1 MNDSTKYN
9 DEQLRRQLENYAEM
23 PSERVWSGVAHALD
37 QKKKKRRLLFWFL
50 LLGGIAC
57 GSTVWFLGSNGYSGA
72 GQTAAQNDL
81 HTGVTPAANPAE
93 PTQET
98 GAASSAGN
106 DAAPTAE
113 TASPATGNTAA
124 TGSTSAASRES
135 SNPQFETTTAAANSA
150 GTKPAHTHTGTPA
163 PETASHPYNGAAAS
177 QAATNAGTGE
187 SGQVQVNSGFAPLTP
202 GTESSAITATR
213 LNAAVPQR
221 SLTSALPAQKSVR
234 PLHLAGNGA
243 FMLPASTLKP
253 SLLENN
259 LREGAFF
266 RPAIRPVYP
275 KIAPF
280 ISLEASAGSVWY
292 NRRAVSD
299 PQNGL
304 AEKNMQSRTSGLYA
318 AGIFKG
324 GFFFGRH
331 GIFSAGMGY
340 EYYGFSNPYALTYS
354 GSPNVGT
361 GAAPETIDAGSYE
374 SFGDINIPL
383 PVIDYNGIQ
392 KTLNGR
398 LHMQTHNLFF
408 PLDLGAR
415 YNFRNFSLGITAG
428 PAFHVLLRQNV
439 YFRNED
445 GTQLPVDISQPASF
459 NISLG
464 VEPVLAYRIRSWS
477 LFASGGFRYHLL
489 SAVKD
494 PSVRSYPYRANG
506 QLGLRYHLR

>member
-23 PSERVWSGVAHALD
+23 PSDKVWSGVANALD

-57 GSTVWFLGSNGYSGA
+57 GSTVWFLGGNRPSGA
-72 GQTAAQNDL
+72 GQTAAQNDVR
-81 HTGVTPAANPAE
+81 TAGVNEKPAR
-93 PTQET
+93 ET
-98 GAASSAGN
+98 EASAASSQDN
-106 DAAPTAE
+106 DAAHTAE
-113 TASPATGNTAA
+113 TAASATGTTAAGNTSRNSRASTYPQSEATANTAA
-124 TGSTSAASRES
+124 TTPGHA
-135 SNPQFETTTAAANSA
+135 
-150 GTKPAHTHTGTPA
+150 HTGTSA
-163 PETASHPYNGAAAS
+163 TEAAVHTHHGATTS
-177 QAATNAGTGE
+177 QSSTHAGTSE
-187 SGQVQVNSGFAPLTP
+187 SGQIQTHSGFHPLTP
-202 GTESSAITATR
+202 GGENPAITATPR
-213 LNAAVPQR
+213 RNSGIPQR
-221 SLTSALPAQKSVR
+221 STTSAIQSQNR
-234 PLHLAGNGA
+234 IHPLSLAGNGA
-243 FMLPASTLKP
+243 FILPGNALKP
-253 SLLENN
+253 VLKENN

-280 ISLEASAGSVWY
+280 LSLEASAGSVWY
-292 NRRAVSD
+292 NRRAASG

-361 GAAPETIDAGSYE
+361 GSAPETIDAGSYE

-464 VEPVLAYRIRSWS
+464 MEPVLAYRIRSWS

>member
-9 DEQLRRQLENYAEM
+9 DEQLRRQLEGYTEM
-23 PSERVWSGVAHALD
+23 PSDKVWSGVAKALE

-57 GSTVWFLGSNGYSGA
+57 GSALWFRGDTTRPGRE
-72 GQTAAQNDL
+72 QTAQQTGKNAAGRSATL
-81 HTGVTPAANPAE
+81 HTAPAGKKTADQTAGAVPATENERAHTSGSTAVSATPVKGSGSAQAGTTQVRTDPARGRE
-93 PTQET
+93 STSPSDAPGEIGLTRDGSLYTNTDALPGIAEST
-98 GAASSAGN
+98 VAT
-106 DAAPTAE
+106 AAPRR
-113 TASPATGNTAA
+113 NTP
-124 TGSTSAASRES
+124 TPGT
-135 SNPQFETTTAAANSA
+135 PYGTTAQRNALTSVQ
-150 GTKPAHTHTGTPA
+150 HTYTLRPLSIPGKGAFTLYTGTPG
-163 PETASHPYNGAAAS
+163 P
-177 QAATNAGTGE
+177 
-187 SGQVQVNSGFAPLTP
+187 
-202 GTESSAITATR
+202 
-213 LNAAVPQR
+213 
-221 SLTSALPAQKSVR
+221 ALR
-234 PLHLAGNGA
+234 
-243 FMLPASTLKP
+243 
-253 SLLENN
+253 ENN
-259 LREGAFF
+259 LREGAYF

-275 KIAPF
+275 KIDPF

-292 NRRAVSD
+292 DRRSVSG

-304 AEKNMQSRTSGLYA
+304 AEKSMQSRTSGLYA

-354 GSPNVGT
+354 GTPNIGT
-361 GAAPETIDAGSYE
+361 GSAPENISAGSYE
-374 SFGDINIPL
+374 SFGDVSIPL
-383 PVIDYNGIQ
+383 PVTSYSGPQ
-392 KTLNGR
+392 KTFNGR

-408 PLDLGAR
+408 PLDLGVR
-415 YNFRNFSLGITAG
+415 YNFRNFSLGLTAG
-428 PAFHVLLRQNV
+428 PAFHALLRQNV

-445 GTQLPVDISQPASF
+445 GTKLPVDISKPASF

-464 VEPVLAYRIRSWS
+464 VEPVLAYRIRNWG

-489 SAVKD
+489 SAVED

>member
-23 PSERVWSGVAHALD
+23 PSDKVWSGVAHALD

-57 GSTVWFLGSNGYSGA
+57 GSTVWFLGGNGASGTR
-72 GQTAAQNDL
+72 QTAAQNDL
-81 HTGVTPAANPAE
+81 RTGVTPEANPGKAL
-93 PTQET
+93 QET
-98 GAASSAGN
+98 KARAASSAGN
-106 DAAPTAE
+106 TDTHTAK
-113 TASPATGNTAA
+113 TASPATATAAA
-124 TGSTSAASRES
+124 TGNTSPASRES
-135 SNPQFETTTAAANSA
+135 RNTQSETTGSMAA
-150 GTKPAHTHTGTPA
+150 TPAHTHTGTPA
-163 PETASHPYNGAAAS
+163 SETDGHPLNGVTASPSG
-177 QAATNAGTGE
+177 TNAGTDEG
-187 SGQVQVNSGFAPLTP
+187 GQVQVNSAWRPLTP
-202 GTESSAITATR
+202 GREISPITATR
-213 LNAAVPQR
+213 RNAAVPQH
-221 SLTSALPAQKSVR
+221 SSTSAVPPQNRIR
-234 PLHLAGNGA
+234 PLSLAGNGA
-243 FMLPASTLKP
+243 FILPGSMLKP
-253 SLLENN
+253 TLQENN

-266 RPAIRPVYP
+266 RPAIRPLYP

-304 AEKNMQSRTSGLYA
+304 AEKSMQSRTSGLYA

-361 GAAPETIDAGSYE
+361 GAVPETIDAGSYE

-494 PSVRSYPYRANG
+494 PSVRSYPYRASG

>member
-23 PSERVWSGVAHALD
+23 PSDKVWSGVAHALD
-37 QKKKKRRLLFWFL
+37 QKKKKRRLLFWLL

-57 GSTVWFLGSNGYSGA
+57 GSTVWFLGGNEPSGA

-81 HTGVTPAANPAE
+81 RTGVTPEANPAE

-98 GAASSAGN
+98 GAGAASSAGN
-106 DAAPTAE
+106 DGAPAAE
-113 TASPATGNTAA
+113 TASPATGT
-124 TGSTSAASRES
+124 AASRNS
-135 SNPQFETTTAAANSA
+135 SNPQPGTTTAAANSA
-150 GTKPAHTHTGTPA
+150 GIKPAHTHTGTSA
-163 PETASHPYNGAAAS
+163 TEAAAHTSAS

-202 GTESSAITATR
+202 GTESSAITTTR
-213 LNAAVPQR
+213 RNAAVPQQ
-221 SLTSALPAQKSVR
+221 SSTSALPAQNSVR

-243 FMLPASTLKP
+243 FTLPGSTLKP
-253 SLLENN
+253 ILKENK

-266 RPAIRPVYP
+266 RPAVRPVYP

-292 NRRAVSD
+292 NRRAVSG

-392 KTLNGR
+392 KTLNGS

-464 VEPVLAYRIRSWS
+464 LEPVLAYRIRSWS